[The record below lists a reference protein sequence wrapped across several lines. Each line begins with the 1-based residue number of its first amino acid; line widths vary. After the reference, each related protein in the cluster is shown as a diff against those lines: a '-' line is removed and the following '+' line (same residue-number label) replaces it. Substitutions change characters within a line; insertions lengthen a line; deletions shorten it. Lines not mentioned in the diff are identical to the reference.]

1 MFSGRESATERW
13 GPFAAWRAQHRIAAA
28 SSWQRLLSRPGAT
41 CLIWLVVAISLALPG
56 ALLLTLDSVH
66 RMTMDFDRG
75 VQLSVMLETE
85 ATLAEVEAIQGAITA
100 WPEIDRV
107 TFLHRDAAL
116 SQFAEQTELSSVL
129 SSLNR
134 NPLPH
139 TLLVAPVMPMPQQT
153 FEGLVGKLADLSKV
167 GRVVANT
174 RWMARL
180 EQVLQAGWRWAWA
193 LGIAMVC
200 GAILVLVNTLY
211 LDVDARREEIRVVS
225 LIGGSPAF
233 VRRPFLY
240 SGLYFGAGGGVLA
253 TIGLWAFTAWVAG
266 PVNALFLLYDQ
277 PNPLLGPGAT
287 YPVAMVSLGATGG
300 WLAALFATQR
310 HITQLSAN

>member
-66 RMTMDFDRG
+66 RVTMDFDRG
-75 VQLSVMLETE
+75 VQLSVMLETD
-85 ATLAEVEAIQGAITA
+85 ATLADAETIQGAITA

-116 SQFAEQTELSSVL
+116 SQFAEQTQLSSVL

-139 TLLVAPVMPMPQQT
+139 ALLVAPVMPMPQQT

-233 VRRPFLY
+233 IRRPFLY
-240 SGLYFGAGGGVLA
+240 SGLYFGAGGGVLG

-277 PNPLLGPGAT
+277 ANPLSGPGAT
-287 YPVAMVSLGATGG
+287 YPIAMVSLGATGG

-310 HITQLSAN
+310 YITRPKTL

>member
-1 MFSGRESATERW
+1 MFSGREPATERW
-13 GPFAAWRAQHRIAAA
+13 GPFSAWRAQHRIAAA

-66 RMTMDFDRG
+66 RMAMDFDRG
-75 VQLSVMLETE
+75 VQLSVMLETD
-85 ATLAEVEAIQGAITA
+85 ATLADVEAIQGAITA

-139 TLLVAPVMPMPQQT
+139 TLLVAPVMPMPQQSL
-153 FEGLVGKLADLSKV
+153 EGLVGKLADLSKV
-167 GRVVANT
+167 DRVVANT

-200 GAILVLVNTLY
+200 GATLVLVK
-211 LDVDARREEIRVVS
+211 D
-225 LIGGSPAF
+225 
-233 VRRPFLY
+233 
-240 SGLYFGAGGGVLA
+240 
-253 TIGLWAFTAWVAG
+253 
-266 PVNALFLLYDQ
+266 
-277 PNPLLGPGAT
+277 PNPDSGDH
-287 YPVAMVSLGATGG
+287 TG
-300 WLAALFATQR
+300 R
-310 HITQLSAN
+310 

>member
-1 MFSGRESATERW
+1 M
-13 GPFAAWRAQHRIAAA
+13 
-28 SSWQRLLSRPGAT
+28 
-41 CLIWLVVAISLALPG
+41 IWLVVAISLALPG
-56 ALLLTLDSVH
+56 ALLLTLDGVH
-66 RMTMDFDRG
+66 RVTTDFDRA
-75 VQLSVMLETE
+75 VQLSVMLETD
-85 ATLAEVEAIQGAITA
+85 ATLADAKVIQAAITA
-100 WPEIDRV
+100 WPEIERV

-180 EQVLQAGWRWAWA
+180 EQLLQAGWRWAWA
-193 LGIAMVC
+193 LGIAMAS

-225 LIGGSPAF
+225 LIGGSSAF
-233 VRRPFLY
+233 IRRPFLY
-240 SGLYFGAGGGVLA
+240 SGLYFGTGGGVLA
-253 TIGLWAFTAWVAG
+253 TIGLWVFTAWVAG
-266 PVNALFLLYDQ
+266 PVDALFLLYDQ

-287 YPVAMVSLGATGG
+287 YPIAMVSLGATVG
-300 WLAALFATQR
+300 WLAALFATHR
-310 HITQLSAN
+310 YITRLNTH

>member
-56 ALLLTLDSVH
+56 ALLLTLDGVH
-66 RMTMDFDRG
+66 RVTTDFDRA
-75 VQLSVMLETE
+75 VQLSVMLETD
-85 ATLAEVEAIQGAITA
+85 ATLADAEVIQAAITA

-167 GRVVANT
+167 GSVVANT

-180 EQVLQAGWRWAWA
+180 EKVLQVGWRWAWA
-193 LGIAMVC
+193 LGVAMMG
-200 GAILVLVNTLY
+200 GAVLVLVNTLY
-211 LDVDARREEIRVVS
+211 LDVAARKEEIRVVS

-240 SGLYFGAGGGVLA
+240 SGLYFGTGGGVLA
-253 TIGLWAFTAWVAG
+253 AFGLWAFTAWVA
-266 PVNALFLLYDQ
+266 
-277 PNPLLGPGAT
+277 
-287 YPVAMVSLGATGG
+287 
-300 WLAALFATQR
+300 
-310 HITQLSAN
+310 

>member
-28 SSWQRLLSRPGAT
+28 SSWQRLLSRPGST

-66 RMTMDFDRG
+66 RVTTDFDRG
-75 VQLSVMLETE
+75 VQLSVMLETD
-85 ATLAEVEAIQGAITA
+85 ATLADVETIQSAITA

-107 TFLHRDAAL
+107 AFLHRDAAL
-116 SQFAEQTELSSVL
+116 SQFAEQTGLSSVL
-129 SSLNR
+129 LSLNR

-153 FEGLVGKLADLSKV
+153 FSGLVAKLADLSGV

-200 GAILVLVNTLY
+200 GAILVLVNTLT
-211 LDVDARREEIRVVS
+211 LTLMRAKRR
-225 LIGGSPAF
+225 
-233 VRRPFLY
+233 
-240 SGLYFGAGGGVLA
+240 SG
-253 TIGLWAFTAWVAG
+253 WS
-266 PVNALFLLYDQ
+266 ALSAVHL
-277 PNPLLGPGAT
+277 P
-287 YPVAMVSLGATGG
+287 
-300 WLAALFATQR
+300 LFAGLFYIVGCILVLVVGCWLLLAFGPSLRGWQGPSTPYFSCMTRPIHYRAPAPRTLSPWSAWAPRLAGWR
-310 HITQLSAN
+310 HFLRRSGTSHD

>member
-1 MFSGRESATERW
+1 M
-13 GPFAAWRAQHRIAAA
+13 
-28 SSWQRLLSRPGAT
+28 
-41 CLIWLVVAISLALPG
+41 IWLVVAISLALPG
-56 ALLLTLDSVH
+56 ALLLTLDGVH
-66 RMTMDFDRG
+66 RVTTDFDRA
-75 VQLSVMLETE
+75 VQLSVMLETD
-85 ATLAEVEAIQGAITA
+85 ATLADAKVIQAAITA
-100 WPEIDRV
+100 WPEIERV

-153 FEGLVGKLADLSKV
+153 LEGLVGKLGDLSEV
-167 GRVVANT
+167 DRVVANT

-180 EQVLQAGWRWAWA
+180 EQLLQAGWRWAWA
-193 LGIAMVC
+193 LGIAMAC

-233 VRRPFLY
+233 ICRPFLY
-240 SGLYFGAGGGVLA
+240 SGLYFGTGGGVLA
-253 TIGLWAFTAWVAG
+253 TIALWVFTAWVAG
-266 PVNALFLLYDQ
+266 PVDALFLLYDQ

-287 YPVAMVSLGATGG
+287 YPIAMVSLGATVG
-300 WLAALFATQR
+300 WLAALFATHR
-310 HITQLSAN
+310 YITRLNTH

>member
-1 MFSGRESATERW
+1 MQKGDPINLWPRS
-13 GPFAAWRAQHRIAAA
+13 
-28 SSWQRLLSRPGAT
+28 
-41 CLIWLVVAISLALPG
+41 
-56 ALLLTLDSVH
+56 
-66 RMTMDFDRG
+66 
-75 VQLSVMLETE
+75 
-85 ATLAEVEAIQGAITA
+85 GAITA

-153 FEGLVGKLADLSKV
+153 LEGLVGKLGDLSEV
-167 GRVVANT
+167 DRVVANT

-180 EQVLQAGWRWAWA
+180 EQVLQAGWRWGWA

-200 GAILVLVNTLY
+200 GATLVLVNTLY

-266 PVNALFLLYDQ
+266 PVNAYFSCTTSPIHYWAPAPRTLSRWSAWAPRVAGWRHFLRRS
-277 PNPLLGPGAT
+277 GISHA
-287 YPVAMVSLGATGG
+287 
-300 WLAALFATQR
+300 
-310 HITQLSAN
+310 

>member
-66 RMTMDFDRG
+66 RVTTDFDRA
-75 VQLSVMLETE
+75 VQLSVMLETD
-85 ATLAEVEAIQGAITA
+85 ATLADAEAIQGAITA

-180 EQVLQAGWRWAWA
+180 EKCFRRVA
-193 LGIAMVC
+193 LGMGLGYCHGVWRV
-200 GAILVLVNTLY
+200 LVLVNTLY

-253 TIGLWAFTAWVAG
+253 TLACGLYRVGGG

-277 PNPLLGPGAT
+277 PIHYWA
-287 YPVAMVSLGATGG
+287 PVPRTLSRWSAWAPRVAG
-300 WLAALFATQR
+300 WR
-310 HITQLSAN
+310 HFLRRSGISPEYH

>member
-1 MFSGRESATERW
+1 MLSGRESATEQW

-28 SSWQRLLSRPGAT
+28 NSWQRLLSRPGST
-41 CLIWLVVAISLALPG
+41 CLIWIVVAISLALPG

-66 RMTMDFDRG
+66 RVTTDFDRG
-75 VQLSVMLETE
+75 VQLSVMLETD
-85 ATLAEVEAIQGAITA
+85 ATLVDVETIQSAITS
-100 WPEIDRV
+100 WPEIGRV

-116 SQFAEQTELSSVL
+116 SQFSEQTELSSVL

-180 EQVLQAGWRWAWA
+180 EQVLQAAWRWAWA

-200 GAILVLVNTLY
+200 GAVLVLVNALY
-211 LDVDARREEIRVVS
+211 LDVNARREEITVVS

-240 SGLYFGAGGGVLA
+240 SGLYIGTGGGVLA
-253 TIGLWAFTAWVAG
+253 AIGLWAFAAWVAG

-277 PNPLLGPGAT
+277 ANPLSGPGAT
-287 YPVAMVSLGATGG
+287 NTIAMVSLGATLG
-300 WLAALFATQR
+300 WLAALFTTQR
-310 HITQLSAN
+310 YIMRLNAY

>member
-1 MFSGRESATERW
+1 MLRRFRV
-13 GPFAAWRAQHRIAAA
+13 
-28 SSWQRLLSRPGAT
+28 LS
-41 CLIWLVVAISLALPG
+41 L
-56 ALLLTLDSVH
+56 
-66 RMTMDFDRG
+66 
-75 VQLSVMLETE
+75 
-85 ATLAEVEAIQGAITA
+85 A
-100 WPEIDRV
+100 WPEIDQV

-129 SSLNR
+129 LSLNR

-153 FEGLVGKLADLSKV
+153 LEGLVGKLADLSKV
-167 GRVVANT
+167 GSVVANT

-266 PVNALFLLYDQ
+266 PLTPYFSCMTSPIHYWVPAPRTLSRWSAWAPRVAGWRHFLRRSGIYT
-277 PNPLLGPGAT
+277 PE
-287 YPVAMVSLGATGG
+287 YSL
-300 WLAALFATQR
+300 
-310 HITQLSAN
+310 SY